1 MRDNADHE
9 PEEPDQPEET
19 VGLRPQ
25 ADVGTPRKVPASPQK
40 IAWAQLGFSERSP
53 PRGGVGTVPGSPR
66 KIDRYELCEMIGC
79 GGMGA
84 VYRAVD
90 TKLGRTVALK
100 TAAAPQNGA
109 RLTDRVRQRFL
120 REAMALS
127 KVEHRNVVQVLDFG
141 FADDGTPF
149 LVMEHLRGRDLGAL
163 LAQSERPLPVTD
175 VVDIMLA
182 VCAALRACHR
192 AGIIHR
198 DLKPGNIFLAET
210 ETGPEVKV
218 LDFGVSKAPTAD
230 DLTREGQI
238 LGTPQYLAPEQID
251 GKVGPASDQYALG
264 VVLYVCLTLRLP
276 YEDHQNRQLLRAI
289 ETGTFESPRTFRS
302 DLPEAL
308 EAIVLRA
315 MHVSPSERFESVY
328 ALGQRLWEL
337 ASPRSQEEWRSYYLP
352 RAAGGRKAVGG
363 IVAKTQILEDS
374 RAADSDSESGTS
386 FGSPTK
392 AAPSSAPVELS
403 SWDESSAL
411 EQQSW
416 EDLLRSGSRRQMAA
430 AALALLALGG
440 VFAARLRASHR
451 RAFVAQTTPI
461 GPRAA
466 PVAPPTARVGPRNA
480 PVVRTVSPIRPA
492 SSPEPAPVTAAVLS
506 HDRSTF
512 PAPPLLAPAR
522 PHRTPRG
529 KRAPFERALPNID
542 QAGIGIPSE

>member
-1 MRDNADHE
+1 MRENADQD
-9 PEEPDQPEET
+9 PDTET
-19 VGLRPQ
+19 LRPQ
-25 ADVGTPRKVPASPQK
+25 VGGSAAKAAEK
-40 IAWAQLGFSERSP
+40 IAWAELGSAQPSP
-53 PRGGVGTVPGSPR
+53 SREGVESPR
-66 KIDRYELCEMIGC
+66 KIDRYELREMIGC

-84 VYRAVD
+84 VYRAID

-100 TAAAPQNGA
+100 TTAAKRNGA

-163 LAQSERPLPVTD
+163 LAGSETPLPVTD

-210 ETGPEVKV
+210 ETGREVKV

-289 ETGTFESPRTFRS
+289 ETGTFESPRSFRT
-302 DLPEAL
+302 DLPEVL

-328 ALGQRLWEL
+328 ALGQRLWDL

-352 RAAGGRKAVGG
+352 RSRGGRGAATGVL
-363 IVAKTQILEDS
+363 ARTQILEDS
-374 RAADSDSESGTS
+374 AADVDNEGEAL
-386 FGSPTK
+386 FGLPTK
-392 AAPSSAPVELS
+392 AAPASAPVDVDLPPP
-403 SWDESSAL
+403 DERSAGERSL
-411 EQQSW
+411 
-416 EDLLRSGSRRQMAA
+416 EDLLRSGSRRQIVAVA
-430 AALALLALGG
+430 FALLALGG
-440 VFAARLRASHR
+440 LFAARLRASHR
-451 RAFVAQTTPI
+451 RAFVAPA
-461 GPRAA
+461 G
-466 PVAPPTARVGPRNA
+466 PVAPHTRPPSVQILSPIA
-480 PVVRTVSPIRPA
+480 PLSSRRPAPIAAPTVSEA
-492 SSPEPAPVTAAVLS
+492 SNDV
-506 HDRSTF
+506 
-512 PAPPLLAPAR
+512 PAPPRVPLPVR
-522 PHRTPRG
+522 HSHPRRRD
-529 KRAPFERALPNID
+529 RAPLERSLPNID

>member
-1 MRDNADHE
+1 MRENADQETDTE
-9 PEEPDQPEET
+9 P
-19 VGLRPQ
+19 LRPQ
-25 ADVGTPRKVPASPQK
+25 VGFGSQRKVPQ
-40 IAWAQLGFSERSP
+40 
-53 PRGGVGTVPGSPR
+53 

-84 VYRAVD
+84 VYRAID

-100 TAAAPQNGA
+100 TAAAKSNGA

-163 LAQSERPLPVTD
+163 LAKSETPMPVTD

-210 ETGPEVKV
+210 ETGREVKV

-276 YEDHQNRQLLRAI
+276 YEDHQNRRLLRAI

-337 ASPRSQEEWRSYYLP
+337 ASRRSQEEWRSYYLP
-352 RAAGGRKAVGG
+352 RSRGGRGAAAVV
-363 IVAKTQILEDS
+363 VARTQILEES
-374 RAADSDSESGTS
+374 AADSESEGGAL
-386 FGSPTK
+386 FGLSTK
-392 AAPSSAPVELS
+392 AAPSSAPLEVAAS
-403 SWDESSAL
+403 APDERSAGGEPSL
-411 EQQSW
+411 
-416 EDLLRSGSRRQMAA
+416 EDLRRSGSRRQMVAA
-430 AALALLALGG
+430 AIALLVLAG

-451 RAFVAQTTPI
+451 RAFVARVEPVV
-461 GPRAA
+461 PRTALPSVQIPS
-466 PVAPPTARVGPRNA
+466 PVAPLPSRRP
-480 PVVRTVSPIRPA
+480 SPIAAPAISAA
-492 SSPEPAPVTAAVLS
+492 SSGV
-506 HDRSTF
+506 
-512 PAPPLLAPAR
+512 PAPPRVVPAAHPPR
-522 PHRTPRG
+522 PRRRDRTPLDR
-529 KRAPFERALPNID
+529 PLPNID
-542 QAGIGIPSE
+542 QAGVGIPSE

>member
-1 MRDNADHE
+1 MRENAKQ
-9 PEEPDQPEET
+9 EPDTET
-19 VGLRPQ
+19 LRPK
-25 ADVGTPRKVPASPQK
+25 A
-40 IAWAQLGFSERSP
+40 ERGPS
-53 PRGGVGTVPGSPR
+53 REGVGTLPGSPR
-66 KIDRYELCEMIGC
+66 KIDRYELHEMIGC

-84 VYRAVD
+84 VYRAID

-100 TAAAPQNGA
+100 TAAAKSNGA

-163 LAQSERPLPVTD
+163 LAESETPMPVTD

-210 ETGPEVKV
+210 ETGREVKV

-328 ALGQRLWEL
+328 ALGQRLWDL
-337 ASPRSQEEWRSYYLP
+337 ASPRSQEEWRSYYLS
-352 RAAGGRKAVGG
+352 RSRGGRETAAVV
-363 IVAKTQILEDS
+363 VARTQILEES
-374 RAADSDSESGTS
+374 AGDSENEAGAL
-386 FGSPTK
+386 FGLSTK
-392 AAPSSAPVELS
+392 AVPSSAPLDVALS
-403 SWDESSAL
+403 PPDERSAGE
-411 EQQSW
+411 EQAF
-416 EDLLRSGSRRQMAA
+416 EDLLRSGPRRQLVAA
-430 AALALLALGG
+430 AIALLALGG

-451 RAFVAQTTPI
+451 TAFVAQA
-461 GPRAA
+461 G
-466 PVAPPTARVGPRNA
+466 PVAPRKAPPSVRILSPVGPLPPRRPAATTTPVASEESRNVPA
-480 PVVRTVSPIRPA
+480 LLRVVSPAQRP
-492 SSPEPAPVTAAVLS
+492 
-506 HDRSTF
+506 R
-512 PAPPLLAPAR
+512 AR
-522 PHRTPRG
+522 RRD
-529 KRAPFERALPNID
+529 RAPLERERPLPNID
-542 QAGIGIPSE
+542 EAGIGIPSE

>member
-1 MRDNADHE
+1 
-9 PEEPDQPEET
+9 
-19 VGLRPQ
+19 
-25 ADVGTPRKVPASPQK
+25 
-40 IAWAQLGFSERSP
+40 
-53 PRGGVGTVPGSPR
+53 
-66 KIDRYELCEMIGC
+66 
-79 GGMGA
+79 MGA
-84 VYRAVD
+84 VYRAID

-100 TAAAPQNGA
+100 TTAAKRDGA

-163 LAQSERPLPVTD
+163 LAESETPLPVTE

-210 ETGPEVKV
+210 ETGREVKV

-352 RAAGGRKAVGG
+352 RSRGGRGTAAVV
-363 IVAKTQILEDS
+363 VARTQILEDS
-374 RAADSDSESGTS
+374 GAADAENEGGAW
-386 FGSPTK
+386 FGLPTR
-392 AAPSSAPVELS
+392 AAPSSAPVESLATGRAVGAGGAVVGG
-403 SWDESSAL
+403 SAAV
-411 EQQSW
+411 
-416 EDLLRSGSRRQMAA
+416 G
-430 AALALLALGG
+430 
-440 VFAARLRASHR
+440 
-451 RAFVAQTTPI
+451 
-461 GPRAA
+461 
-466 PVAPPTARVGPRNA
+466 VAPPDGCGRHRAAGSRWGVRGAASHFAPKSLRRAQPRRSCHE
-480 PVVRTVSPIRPA
+480 PHHRPSGFSLRSRPCRRDDRRPSRRPPSP
-492 SSPEPAPVTAAVLS
+492 
-506 HDRSTF
+506 
-512 PAPPLLAPAR
+512 
-522 PHRTPRG
+522 
-529 KRAPFERALPNID
+529 KNRAPFQRRRGSCRRCAVPVHVAETAHRSNAAPEHRPGRHRHPLRMKVNR
-542 QAGIGIPSE
+542 

>member
-1 MRDNADHE
+1 MRHHAE
-9 PEEPDQPEET
+9 PETEPETLRRQARPEI
-19 VGLRPQ
+19 
-25 ADVGTPRKVPASPQK
+25 PAK
-40 IAWAQLGFSERSP
+40 
-53 PRGGVGTVPGSPR
+53 
-66 KIDRYELCEMIGC
+66 KIDRYELGELIGC

-100 TAAAPQNGA
+100 TAAGSRSGA

-163 LAQSERPLPVTD
+163 LADSEGPLPVTD

-210 ETGPEVKV
+210 ETGREVKV

-289 ETGTFESPRTFRS
+289 ETGTFESPRKFRS
-302 DLPEAL
+302 ELSEAL

-337 ASPRSQEEWRSYYLP
+337 ASPRSQEEWRSYYVP
-352 RAAGGRKAVGG
+352 RSVGGRKTSGVV
-363 IVAKTQILEDS
+363 VARTQIVEDS
-374 RAADSDSESGTS
+374 DAAESDKDDGAS
-386 FGSPTK
+386 FGLPTK
-392 AAPSSAPVELS
+392 AAPSSAAVDLS
-403 SWDESSAL
+403 PAYERWAWQQQPF
-411 EQQSW
+411 EQS
-416 EDLLRSGSRRQMAA
+416 LPSGRRRQLAA
-430 AALALLALGG
+430 AVALLALGA
-440 VFAARLRASHR
+440 VFAAGVRASHR
-451 RAFVAQTTPI
+451 RASAGQ
-461 GPRAA
+461 AA
-466 PVAPPTARVGPRNA
+466 SVGPRSSLRSSLIGPPGA
-480 PVVRTVSPIRPA
+480 PPVRTVSPMTPVPA
-492 SSPEPAPVTAAVLS
+492 SPLSPTVGAAISESSTVPASLRVVPPV
-506 HDRSTF
+506 
-512 PAPPLLAPAR
+512 R
-522 PHRTPRG
+522 PHRPHRRD
-529 KRAPFERALPNID
+529 RAPLERSLPNID
-542 QAGIGIPSE
+542 QSGIGIPSE

>member
-1 MRDNADHE
+1 MRENADQ
-9 PEEPDQPEET
+9 EPDTET
-19 VGLRPQ
+19 MRPQ
-25 ADVGTPRKVPASPQK
+25 DAGSAAKTALKLGS
-40 IAWAQLGFSERSP
+40 AQLGSAER
-53 PRGGVGTVPGSPR
+53 R

-84 VYRAVD
+84 VYRAID

-100 TAAAPQNGA
+100 TTAAKRNGA

-163 LAQSERPLPVTD
+163 LAGSDRPLPVTD

-210 ETGPEVKV
+210 ETGREVKV

-289 ETGTFESPRTFRS
+289 ETGTFASPRRFRT

-352 RAAGGRKAVGG
+352 RSRGGRGTAA
-363 IVAKTQILEDS
+363 IVVARTQILEDS
-374 RAADSDSESGTS
+374 AAADSEHEGGAL
-386 FGSPTK
+386 FGLPTK
-392 AAPSSAPVELS
+392 AAPSSAPVDVDPSPL
-403 SWDESSAL
+403 DERSAGEARPL
-411 EQQSW
+411 EGRSL
-416 EDLLRSGSRRQMAA
+416 EDPLRSGSRRQMVAA
-430 AALALLALGG
+430 AFALLALGG
-440 VFAARLRASHR
+440 VFAARFRASHR
-451 RAFVAQTTPI
+451 RTPVAQ
-461 GPRAA
+461 
-466 PVAPPTARVGPRNA
+466 NA
-480 PVVRTVSPIRPA
+480 PVVPRTAPATVRVFSPVAPLPPRG
-492 SSPEPAPVTAAVLS
+492 PAPIAAPAALEESSSV
-506 HDRSTF
+506 
-512 PAPPLLAPAR
+512 PAPPRGLPPAPPPRAR
-522 PHRTPRG
+522 RRD
-529 KRAPFERALPNID
+529 RAPIKHPLPNID

>member
-1 MRDNADHE
+1 MRENAN
-9 PEEPDQPEET
+9 EEPDTES
-19 VGLRPQ
+19 LRPSAGVQ
-25 ADVGTPRKVPASPQK
+25 SPGTL
-40 IAWAQLGFSERSP
+40 AQ
-53 PRGGVGTVPGSPR
+53 
-66 KIDRYELCEMIGC
+66 KIDRYELREMIGS
-79 GGMGA
+79 GGMGS
-84 VYRAVD
+84 VYRAID

-100 TAAAPQNGA
+100 TTAAKRAGA

-149 LVMEHLRGRDLGAL
+149 LVMEYLRGRDLGAL
-163 LAQSERPLPVTD
+163 LAESETPLPVAD
-175 VVDIMLA
+175 IVDIMLA

-210 ETGPEVKV
+210 ETGREVKV

-289 ETGTFESPRTFRS
+289 ETGTFESPRKLRS

-315 MHVSPSERFESVY
+315 MHISPSERFESVY
-328 ALGQRLWEL
+328 ALGQRLWDL
-337 ASPRSQEEWRSYYLP
+337 ASPRSQEEWRGYYLP
-352 RAAGGRKAVGG
+352 RGSGRRGTAAV
-363 IVAKTQILEDS
+363 VAQTQILEDS
-374 RAADSDSESGTS
+374 AASDSENEGAEL
-386 FGSPTK
+386 FGLPTK
-392 AAPSSAPVELS
+392 AAPSSAPPDVNLAPL
-403 SWDESSAL
+403 DERSAEEERSL
-411 EQQSW
+411 
-416 EDLLRSGSRRQMAA
+416 EDLLRTGSRRQMVVAA
-430 AALALLALGG
+430 MALLALGG
-440 VFAARLRASHR
+440 LFAARLRASHR
-451 RAFVAQTTPI
+451 RALAAQVAPAV
-461 GPRAA
+461 PRALSASAGIPSPIA
-466 PVAPPTARVGPRNA
+466 PVISRRPVPPTA
-480 PVVRTVSPIRPA
+480 PVVSGG
-492 SSPEPAPVTAAVLS
+492 SSDAPTPQP
-506 HDRSTF
+506 T
-512 PAPPLLAPAR
+512 APPANR
-522 PHRTPRG
+522 PRLHRRNRSPL
-529 KRAPFERALPNID
+529 ERSLPNID

>member
-1 MRDNADHE
+1 MRENAHQ
-9 PEEPDQPEET
+9 EPDTEA
-19 VGLRPQ
+19 LRPQ
-25 ADVGTPRKVPASPQK
+25 REGLRT
-40 IAWAQLGFSERSP
+40 F
-53 PRGGVGTVPGSPR
+53 PGSPR
-66 KIDRYELCEMIGC
+66 KIDRYELHEMIGC

-84 VYRAVD
+84 VYRAID

-100 TAAAPQNGA
+100 TAATKRTGA

-163 LAQSERPLPVTD
+163 LAESETALPVTD

-210 ETGPEVKV
+210 ETGREVKV

-289 ETGTFESPRTFRS
+289 ETGTFESPRKFRS

-328 ALGQRLWEL
+328 ALGQRLWDL

-352 RAAGGRKAVGG
+352 RSRGGGGTAAAV
-363 IVAKTQILEDS
+363 VARTQILEDS
-374 RAADSDSESGTS
+374 SAADSESEGRAL
-386 FGSPTK
+386 FVSPTK
-392 AAPSSAPVELS
+392 AAPSTAPLAVDLS
-403 SWDESSAL
+403 PPDGRSTSDEPSL
-411 EQQSW
+411 EH
-416 EDLLRSGSRRQMAA
+416 LLRSGSRRQLVAA
-430 AALALLALGG
+430 AIALLALGG
-440 VFAARLRASHR
+440 VFAGRLRASHR
-451 RAFVAQTTPI
+451 RAFI
-461 GPRAA
+461 AA
-466 PVAPPTARVGPRNA
+466 PSPVVPRTAPP
-480 PVVRTVSPIRPA
+480 PVRIVSPVAASPTRRPA
-492 SSPEPAPVTAAVLS
+492 PIPAPAVS
-506 HDRSTF
+506 DESNNV
-512 PAPPLLAPAR
+512 PAPPRVVPPVHR
-522 PHRTPRG
+522 PHARRRD
-529 KRAPFERALPNID
+529 RAPLERPLPNID
-542 QAGIGIPSE
+542 QAGIGIPTE

>member
-1 MRDNADHE
+1 MRQNADQ
-9 PEEPDQPEET
+9 EPDTET
-19 VGLRPQ
+19 LRPQ
-25 ADVGTPRKVPASPQK
+25 GGGGSPQK
-40 IAWAQLGFSERSP
+40 I
-53 PRGGVGTVPGSPR
+53 TR

-100 TAAAPQNGA
+100 TAAAKRNGA

-163 LAQSERPLPVTD
+163 LAASDRPLPVTD

-210 ETGPEVKV
+210 ETGREVKV

-276 YEDHQNRQLLRAI
+276 YEDHQNRQLLQAI
-289 ETGTFESPRTFRS
+289 ETGAFESPRTFRA

-308 EAIVLRA
+308 ESIVLRA

-328 ALGQRLWEL
+328 ALGQRLWDL
-337 ASPRSQEEWRSYYLP
+337 ASPRSQEEWQSYYLP
-352 RAAGGRKAVGG
+352 RSPGGPGRRGGRGTAAVV
-363 IVAKTQILEDS
+363 VARTQIVEGS
-374 RAADSDSESGTS
+374 SAAESKAESGAL
-386 FGSPTK
+386 FGLKTK
-392 AAPSSAPVELS
+392 AAPPEMSVDLPISDEWPAPEEPSVEYLP
-403 SWDESSAL
+403 
-411 EQQSW
+411 
-416 EDLLRSGSRRQMAA
+416 RTPSRRLLVAA
-430 AALALLALGG
+430 AVALLTLSGA
-440 VFAARLRASHR
+440 FAARLRASHR
-451 RAFVAQTTPI
+451 RASVAQAAPVVPATATPSV
-461 GPRAA
+461 RASA
-466 PVAPPTARVGPRNA
+466 PVAPSPPQPTAPLRA
-480 PVVRTVSPIRPA
+480 PTEPEQPSDLPP
-492 SSPEPAPVTAAVLS
+492 SS
-506 HDRSTF
+506 R
-512 PAPPLLAPAR
+512 PAPPVRRRRVLHRNRPLA
-522 PHRTPRG
+522 
-529 KRAPFERALPNID
+529 ERSLPNID